1 MQQIWINPNLR
12 KDTMVKIKICGLK
25 TLADVEIVNKY
36 KPEYIGFVFAPT
48 KRFVTDEQA
57 LAMRNAL
64 DKDIK
69 SVGVFVNEPIEHIV
83 KLCNN
88 GTINLV
94 QLHGDESE
102 DYIRK
107 LKSKLNAD
115 IEIIKAVRVQNQEQV
130 QKSLSNEADYM
141 LFDTYKKG
149 EMGGTGERFPLEIL
163 EQSLYKDHKPFF
175 LAGGL
180 SPDNIKEVLGQMEC
194 YCVDVSTG
202 VEIDGVKDET
212 KIKQFIENVRN
223 I

>member
-1 MQQIWINPNLR
+1 M
-12 KDTMVKIKICGLK
+12 TKIKICGLK

-48 KRFVTDEQA
+48 KRFVADEQA
-57 LAMRNAL
+57 FAMRNAL

-83 KLCNN
+83 KLCDN

-102 DYIRK
+102 DYIRELKAK
-107 LKSKLNAD
+107 LITNT
-115 IEIIKAVRVQNQEQV
+115 EIIKAVRVQNQDQV
-130 QKSLSNEADYM
+130 RKSISAEVDYM

-163 EQSLYKDHKPFF
+163 EQSLDKDHKPFF

-180 SPDNIKEVLGQMEC
+180 SADNIKEVLGQMEC

-202 VEIDGVKDET
+202 VETDGVKDEN
-212 KIKQFIENVRN
+212 KIKQFIDKVRE
-223 I
+223 

>member
-1 MQQIWINPNLR
+1 
-12 KDTMVKIKICGLK
+12 MVKIKICGLK
-25 TLADVEIVNKY
+25 TLSDVEIVNKY

-57 LAMRNAL
+57 LKMRKAL

-83 KLCNN
+83 KLCDN

-107 LKSKLNAD
+107 LKSKLKTD
-115 IEIIKAVRVQNQEQV
+115 IELIKAVRVQNKEQV

-163 EQSLYKDHKPFF
+163 EQSLDRNHKPFF

-202 VEIDGVKDET
+202 VETDGVKDEN
-212 KIKQFIENVRN
+212 KIKEFIDRVREN
-223 I
+223 